1 MFTSF
6 IFQRTSALPEEM
18 CILVIFLWTFIKK
31 KDKFIDNSFT
41 HFGTLPEEI
50 LSARRGVR
58 LLSSTC
64 HIGWVSP
71 TSQGVAKWQLP
82 MSAKMKPQEGK
93 KKKQDGSKFHTPK
106 YIKVTPVSIASKRR
120 NGNCSFLQL
129 RVGLWRGFSGEI
141 GWKVEHRKLWRVT
154 NRKNYDNEKHI
165 VNHRPFGFMTAES
178 K

>member
-1 MFTSF
+1 MHACD
-6 IFQRTSALPEEM
+6 IFVDIYL
-18 CILVIFLWTFIKK
+18 KK
-31 KDKFIDNSFT
+31 KEKKKEKFIDNSFT

-50 LSARRGVR
+50 LPARLGVR

-82 MSAKMKPQEGK
+82 MSAKMKPREEKTGRIEI
-93 KKKQDGSKFHTPK
+93 SYSRV

-120 NGNCSFLQL
+120 NGNCSFLQQ
-129 RVGLWRGFSGEI
+129 RVGLSRGFSGES
-141 GWKVEHRKLWRVT
+141 GWKGEHHKLWRVT
-154 NRKNYDNEKHI
+154 HRKNYDNEKHL
-165 VNHRPFGFMTAES
+165 VDHRPFGFMTAES